1 MKTNSVLRTPLV
13 FVRQAY
19 LAVTEFEFYCLIFR
33 QPLLVTISYLLFLS
47 LLVALAF
54 AAVTTWVQLPK
65 IQDFLLWAGDNLPP
79 ISIQEGRLDV
89 EGEETLV
96 RRYFGDQI
104 ITFVYT
110 EEQDLQLLED
120 LDPPA
125 AVFQRDEF
133 SLLVEGASSTW
144 NWRDVAP
151 LMTLLSGPEKWH
163 TWGQWLS
170 LIFFPAVFLVQ
181 WVFVIA
187 VRSMQALLLM
197 FCAASVA
204 AQLGNRL
211 SYQECFTISVYSL
224 TPAFILNLG
233 VTFTGQ
239 QGLLFDLIYLGIAAV
254 YTFLAT
260 QRCLSVGRH

>member
-1 MKTNSVLRTPLV
+1 MKMNSVLRTPFV

-65 IQDFLLWAGDNLPP
+65 IQDFLLWAGDNLPS

-187 VRSMQALLLM
+187 VRGMQALLLM
-197 FCAASVA
+197 FCAASA
-204 AQLGNRL
+204 AARLGKRL

-260 QRCLSVGRH
+260 QRCLSVSRH

>member
-1 MKTNSVLRTPLV
+1 MSSNLRTPFV

-19 LAVTEFEFYCLIFR
+19 LAVTEFEFYCVVFR
-33 QPLLVTISYLLFLS
+33 QPLLVTIPYLLFLC

-54 AAVTTWVQLPK
+54 AAVATWVQLPK
-65 IQDFLLWAGDNLPP
+65 IQDFLLWAGDNLPA
-79 ISIQEGRLDV
+79 ISIHEGQLVV
-89 EGEETLV
+89 EGEQPLV
-96 RRYFGDQI
+96 RHYFGDQI
-104 ITFVYT
+104 ITFFYT
-110 EEQDLQLLED
+110 EEQGLQLVAD

-133 SLLVEGASSTW
+133 SLLMEGASGTW

-187 VRSMQALLLM
+187 VRGMQALLLM
-197 FCAASVA
+197 FCAASA
-204 AQLGNRL
+204 AARLGNRL

-233 VTFTGQ
+233 VTLTGQ

>member
-1 MKTNSVLRTPLV
+1 MNSVLRTPLV

-19 LAVTEFEFYCLIFR
+19 LAVTEFEFYGLILR
-33 QPLLVTISYLLFLS
+33 QPLLVTVSYLVFLS
-47 LLVALAF
+47 LLVALTF
-54 AAVTTWVQLPK
+54 AAVATWVQLPK
-65 IQDFLLWAGDNLPP
+65 IEDFVLWAGDNLPS
-79 ISIQEGRLDV
+79 ISIREGRLDV
-89 EGEETLV
+89 EGEQPLV

-104 ITFVYT
+104 VTFVYT
-110 EEQDLQLLED
+110 EEQDLRLLEG

-133 SLLVEGASSTW
+133 SLLVKGASGTW

-151 LMTLLSGPEKWH
+151 FITLLSGPEEWRA
-163 TWGQWLS
+163 WGQWLS

-181 WVFVIA
+181 WVFVVT

-197 FCAASVA
+197 FCAASA
-204 AQLGNRL
+204 AARLGNRL
-211 SYQECFTISVYSL
+211 SYQECFTIAVYSL

-233 VTFTGQ
+233 VTLTGQ

-260 QRCLSVGRH
+260 QRCLSVGRY

>member
-1 MKTNSVLRTPLV
+1 MNSVLRTPLV
-13 FVRQAY
+13 FLRQAY
-19 LAVTEFEFYCLIFR
+19 LAVTEFEFYGLIFR
-33 QPLLVTISYLLFLS
+33 QPILVTISYLVFLS
-47 LLVALAF
+47 LLVALTF
-54 AAVTTWVQLPK
+54 AAVATWVQLPK
-65 IQDFLLWAGDNLPP
+65 IEDFVLWAGDNLPP
-79 ISIQEGRLDV
+79 ISIREGRLEV
-89 EGEETLV
+89 VGEQPLI

-104 ITFVYT
+104 VTFVYT
-110 EEQDLQLLED
+110 EEQGLQLLEE

-125 AVFQRDEF
+125 VIFQRDDF
-133 SLLVEGASSTW
+133 SLLVEGASGTW

-151 LMTLLSGPEKWH
+151 FVTLLSGPEEWH
-163 TWGQWLS
+163 AWGQRLS

-181 WVFVIA
+181 WVFVVT

-204 AQLGNRL
+204 ARLGNRL

-224 TPAFILNLG
+224 TPAFILNLA
-233 VTFTGQ
+233 VTLTGQ

-260 QRCLSVGRH
+260 QRCLSVDRS